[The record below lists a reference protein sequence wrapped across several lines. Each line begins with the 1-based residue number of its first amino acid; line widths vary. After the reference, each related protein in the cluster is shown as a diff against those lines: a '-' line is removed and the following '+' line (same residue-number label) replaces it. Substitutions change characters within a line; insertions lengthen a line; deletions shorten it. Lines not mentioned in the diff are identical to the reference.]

1 MIYDH
6 LICTPFPVGYTF
18 WLYHGESRS
27 EETRN
32 VSHTNVVQDNI
43 IKNPIQNMINDAFRV
58 DRQHTNEVPIASM

>member
-1 MIYDH
+1 M
-6 LICTPFPVGYTF
+6 F